1 MAYSISWDESS
12 PAGAST
18 QAATI
23 DTELQQL
30 KQSIR
35 ERMNDILDSSTAWET
50 DADNPK
56 LLDGAAIIKETP
68 LVARVYPD
76 GDLTISSGVTLVI
89 AFNAESFDTGSYHD
103 NSTNNSRLTIS
114 ASAPAGYF
122 RISGNLMIR
131 SGATGGVFNLSIL
144 KNGSNLLKYTVPI
157 ASGAEGSFSWNV
169 IDLGALT
176 DYYEVNVIQASGVDY
191 TLVGGTAFS
200 TIFQIER
207 IYGTP

>member
-1 MAYSISWDESS
+1 
-12 PAGAST
+12 
-18 QAATI
+18 
-23 DTELQQL
+23 
-30 KQSIR
+30 
-35 ERMNDILDSSTAWET
+35 
-50 DADNPK
+50 
-56 LLDGAAIIKETP
+56 
-68 LVARVYPD
+68 
-76 GDLTISSGVTLVI
+76 
-89 AFNAESFDTGSYHD
+89 
-103 NSTNNSRLTIS
+103 
-114 ASAPAGYF
+114 
-122 RISGNLMIR
+122 MIR
-131 SGATGGVFNLSIL
+131 SGATGGVFNLSIR